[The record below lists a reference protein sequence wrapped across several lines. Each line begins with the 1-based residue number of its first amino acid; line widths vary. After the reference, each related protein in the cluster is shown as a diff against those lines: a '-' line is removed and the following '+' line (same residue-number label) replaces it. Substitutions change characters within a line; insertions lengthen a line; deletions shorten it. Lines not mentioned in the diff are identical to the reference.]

1 MRHLASQISAIRD
14 ATRNLKSF
22 ELRDCDLYTSNEP
35 CPMCLSACYWAR
47 IRKVYYAS
55 TVDDAREY
63 GNFDDDIFYEELKK
77 PAEERSLPVECD
89 TCSRESMVS
98 VWKEF
103 QESNKSNGAIHY

>member
-1 MRHLASQISAIRD
+1 
-14 ATRNLKSF
+14 
-22 ELRDCDLYTSNEP
+22 
-35 CPMCLSACYWAR
+35 MCLSACYWAR

-77 PAEERSLPVECD
+77 PAEERNLPVVCD
-89 TCSRESMVS
+89 GVSRDSMVS

-103 QESNKSNGAIHY
+103 QEKNKTDGVIHY

>member
-1 MRHLASQISAIRD
+1 
-14 ATRNLKSF
+14 
-22 ELRDCDLYTSNEP
+22 
-35 CPMCLSACYWAR
+35 MCLSACYWAR

-77 PAEERSLPVECD
+77 PAGERSLPVVCD
-89 TCSRESMVS
+89 ESSRNSMVS

-103 QESNKSNGAIHY
+103 QEKNNTDGVIHY